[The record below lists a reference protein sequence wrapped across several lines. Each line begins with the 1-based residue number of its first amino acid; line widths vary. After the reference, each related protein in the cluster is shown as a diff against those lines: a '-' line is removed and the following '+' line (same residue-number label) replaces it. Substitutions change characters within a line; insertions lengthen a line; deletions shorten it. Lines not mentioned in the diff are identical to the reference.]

1 MKTALSALT
10 SSAVYAL
17 LIASTLVACS
27 SSSSKASTPSGC
39 VPSACSLVRDT
50 EVSAA
55 FGGTFSGTESDL
67 TANLVQCNYDS
78 PSAAAVDIVVTC
90 PGVTVTDTQLKTDL
104 SDATSV
110 TAVSGLGS
118 AAEFGAPADGTQIGA
133 AYKLE
138 VADGTR
144 ELSINYFP
152 NGKSSVDPLTAAKAV
167 ATAALG
173 RM

>member
-1 MKTALSALT
+1 MKTAFSALT
-10 SSAVYAL
+10 SSAAAAL
-17 LIASTLVACS
+17 LIASAAAGCS
-27 SSSSKASTPSGC
+27 SSSPNSSTSTGC
-39 VPSACSLVRDT
+39 VPSACSLVKDT

-55 FGGTFSGTESDL
+55 FGGTYSGTESDL
-67 TANLVQCNYDS
+67 TASLMQCNYDAA
-78 PSAAAVDIVVTC
+78 SAASVDVIVTC
-90 PGVTVTDTQLKTDL
+90 SGVTVTDTQLKTDL
-104 SDATSV
+104 SGAATV
-110 TAVSGLGS
+110 TAVSGLGA
-118 AAEFGAPADGTQIGA
+118 AAEFGAPADGTQTGA